1 MSQILPQKRSAALDN
16 NNNMSSNRPRPDP
29 PSDNNA
35 TEDSSSSSQ
44 RYNRLLSILN
54 KSFSQSRTKI
64 EVDGPALIKE
74 VYGDMTSLFG
84 GDNDSDN
91 NNDDDD
97 GVTQLVNLLLGKLD
111 TVHDRF
117 KDETTTSVNNMEKLL
132 SQHHIQPLLSRVEHA
147 IDMVEKADEEFNRLE
162 EADKKS
168 ALAAVES
175 ARTGGSNAQ
184 KFTEYYTYQLKQ
196 EYLNM
201 LQGELDT
208 VTSDNEKMDNELQE
222 KWGEWMENLREVKN
236 ALALL
241 TQLGSSVGNDE
252 DEEEK
257 EGGRGVDP

>member
-16 NNNMSSNRPRPDP
+16 NNNMSSTRPRPYP
-29 PSDNNA
+29 PADNV
-35 TEDSSSSSQ
+35 TEDSSSQ

-64 EVDGPALIKE
+64 ESDGPALIKE

-84 GDNDSDN
+84 GDNDNDN
-91 NNDDDD
+91 DD

-132 SQHHIQPLLSRVEHA
+132 SQHHIQPLLSRVEMA
-147 IDMVEKADEEFNRLE
+147 IDKVEKADEEFNRLE

-222 KWGEWMENLREVKN
+222 KWGEWMEDLKEVKN

-252 DEEEK
+252 EDEK

>member
-16 NNNMSSNRPRPDP
+16 NNNMSSTRPRPDP
-29 PSDNNA
+29 P
-35 TEDSSSSSQ
+35 TEDDNSSQ

-64 EVDGPALIKE
+64 EVEGPALIKE
-74 VYGDMTSLFG
+74 VYGDMTSLFS
-84 GDNDSDN
+84 DNDN
-91 NNDDDD
+91 NNDNDD
-97 GVTQLVNLLLGKLD
+97 GTTQLVNLLLGKLD

-132 SQHHIQPLLSRVEHA
+132 SQHHIAPLLSRVEVA
-147 IDMVEKADEEFNRLE
+147 IDKVEKADEEFNKVE

-175 ARTGGSNAQ
+175 ARTGGGSNAQ

-208 VTSDNEKMDNELQE
+208 VTSDNEKMDKELQE
-222 KWGEWMENLREVKN
+222 KWGEWMENLKEVKS

-252 DEEEK
+252 EEEK

>member
-16 NNNMSSNRPRPDP
+16 NIMSSTRPRPDP
-29 PSDNNA
+29 PSDNV
-35 TEDSSSSSQ
+35 TEDNSDSSQ

-64 EVDGPALIKE
+64 ESDGPALIKE

-84 GDNDSDN
+84 GDNDNDN
-91 NNDDDD
+91 NDD

-117 KDETTTSVNNMEKLL
+117 KDETTTSVNNMDKLL
-132 SQHHIQPLLSRVEHA
+132 SQHHIQPLLSRVEMA
-147 IDMVEKADEEFNRLE
+147 IDKVEKDDEEFNRVE

-222 KWGEWMENLREVKN
+222 KWGEWMENLKEVKS
-236 ALALL
+236 ALELL
-241 TQLGSSVGNDE
+241 TQLGSSVGND
-252 DEEEK
+252 
-257 EGGRGVDP
+257 G

>member
-16 NNNMSSNRPRPDP
+16 NNMSSTRPRPDP

-35 TEDSSSSSQ
+35 TEDSSSQ

-64 EVDGPALIKE
+64 ESDGPALIKE

-84 GDNDSDN
+84 GDNDND
-91 NNDDDD
+91 NDDD
-97 GVTQLVNLLLGKLD
+97 GTTQLVNLLLGKLD

-132 SQHHIQPLLSRVEHA
+132 SQHHIQSLLLRVENA
-147 IDMVEKADEEFNRLE
+147 IDKVEKADEEFNRVE

-168 ALAAVES
+168 VLAAVES
-175 ARTGGSNAQ
+175 ARTGSGSNAQ

-196 EYLNM
+196 EYLTM

-208 VTSDNEKMDNELQE
+208 VTSDNEKMDKELQE
-222 KWGEWMENLREVKN
+222 KWGEWMEDLKEVKN

-252 DEEEK
+252 EDEK

>member
-16 NNNMSSNRPRPDP
+16 NMSSTRPRPDP
-29 PSDNNA
+29 PSDNA
-35 TEDSSSSSQ
+35 EDSSSQ

-64 EVDGPALIKE
+64 ESDGPALIKE

-84 GDNDSDN
+84 GDNDNDN
-91 NNDDDD
+91 NDD

-132 SQHHIQPLLSRVEHA
+132 SQHHIQPLLSRVENA
-147 IDMVEKADEEFNRLE
+147 IDKVEKADEEFNRLE

-175 ARTGGSNAQ
+175 ARTSGSNAQ

-201 LQGELDT
+201 LQGELDV

-222 KWGEWMENLREVKN
+222 KWGEWMEDLKEVKN

-241 TQLGSSVGNDE
+241 TQLGSSVGND
-252 DEEEK
+252 DDDEK

>member
-16 NNNMSSNRPRPDP
+16 NNNMSSTTRPRPDP
-29 PSDNNA
+29 PSDNV
-35 TEDSSSSSQ
+35 TEDNSNSSQ

-64 EVDGPALIKE
+64 ESDGPALIKE

-84 GDNDSDN
+84 GDNDNDN
-91 NNDDDD
+91 NNDNDD

-117 KDETTTSVNNMEKLL
+117 KDETTTSVTNMEKLL
-132 SQHHIQPLLSRVEHA
+132 SQHHIQSLLSRVEMA
-147 IDMVEKADEEFNRLE
+147 IDKVEKADEEFNRVE

-175 ARTGGSNAQ
+175 ARTGSGNAQ

-201 LQGELDT
+201 LQGELDV

-236 ALALL
+236 ALELL
-241 TQLGSSVGNDE
+241 TQLGSSVGNDDE
-252 DEEEK
+252 DDEK